1 MPLRSVWNMKDFPDN
16 YVYSFAVLEES
27 DNTKKNEPLN
37 LLEFCFTNQD
47 GSSFETVMDM
57 SASIA
62 LVEQV
67 TRIASDII
75 KRYPISDLDE
85 GEEIPDNVRPIISEK
100 NYD

>member
-1 MPLRSVWNMKDFPDN
+1 MKDLPDN
-16 YVYSFAVLEES
+16 YVYSFAVFEEP

-47 GSSFETVMDM
+47 GSSFETTMDM

-62 LVEQV
+62 LVGQI
-67 TRIASDII
+67 TKIASDII

>member
-1 MPLRSVWNMKDFPDN
+1 MPLRSMRDMKDFPDN

-62 LVEQV
+62 LVEQI